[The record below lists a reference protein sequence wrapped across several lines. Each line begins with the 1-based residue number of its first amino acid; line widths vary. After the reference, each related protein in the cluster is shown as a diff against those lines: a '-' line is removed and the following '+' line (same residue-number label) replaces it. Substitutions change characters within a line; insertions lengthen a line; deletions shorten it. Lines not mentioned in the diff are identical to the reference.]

1 MKRFLILLLLP
12 IVIFPL
18 SFDEAKHI
26 LKSKNI
32 NIQSSVK
39 DLEIAKEKLY
49 QSRAS
54 FFPSIRFQSTYT
66 RLSTIPKI
74 TMPTPQGNM
83 EVSMG
88 QPDNYQNSLS
98 ITLPLFLSG
107 QRRIIE
113 LLGEMGVRSSELNI
127 LKVQREQ
134 ENQLI
139 NLYFNL
145 LLAKQGEKISKE
157 ALLRAKDH
165 LKVTEMQFSEG
176 RATDLD
182 KLRAEKDVL
191 DREASLIK
199 ARNGV
204 RSLYRA
210 LNLILGFPVDSI
222 YPVEENINATIFE
235 SNPDSLVKS
244 AIKNREEIKLM
255 DIALRSSRM
264 NKKLVALSSMPSL
277 VFAGNFTYN
286 KPFNFENTWGKSMN
300 ATIAL
305 SFPIFQGFSNIHK
318 LKEAEKNVEKIQLN
332 RHLIS
337 FAIET
342 EIKNLYGN
350 LKESEQE
357 ITVQKKNLESSKR
370 AMKMAEEQYRQGYI
384 SYTDYRDVEFG
395 YEGAQFGYLSAL
407 FKFRVALELL
417 KNATKEEER

>member
-1 MKRFLILLLLP
+1 MKRLLILLLLP
-12 IVIFPL
+12 IVLFPL
-18 SFDEAKHI
+18 SFDEAKNI

-32 NIQSSVK
+32 SIQSSIK
-39 DLEIAKEKLY
+39 DFEIATEKLY
-49 QSRAS
+49 QTRAS
-54 FFPSIRFQSTYT
+54 FYPSIRFQSMYT
-66 RLSTIPKI
+66 RLSTIPTI

-113 LLGEMGVRSSELNI
+113 LLGEMGVKSSELNV

-145 LLAKQGEKISKE
+145 LLAKQGEGVSKE
-157 ALLRAKDH
+157 ALQRAKEH
-165 LKVTEMQFSEG
+165 LKVTEVQFNEG

-191 DREASLIK
+191 DRQTSLITT
-199 ARNGV
+199 RNRV
-204 RSLYRA
+204 QSLYRA
-210 LNLILGFPVDSI
+210 LNLILGFPVDSV
-222 YPVEENINATIFE
+222 YPVEEKINMPFFE
-235 SNPDSLVKS
+235 GNLNSLVKD

-255 DIALRSSRM
+255 DIALQSSKM
-264 NKKLVALSSMPSL
+264 NKKLIALSSMPSL

-286 KPFNFENTWGKSMN
+286 KPFNFENEWGKSMN
-300 ATIAL
+300 ATVTL

-318 LKEAEKNVEKIQLN
+318 WKEAEKNVEKLELN
-332 RHLIS
+332 RQLLSSI
-337 FAIET
+337 IQT

-350 LKESEQE
+350 LKESEEE
-357 ITVQKKNLESSKR
+357 INVQKKNLESSKR

-407 FKFRVALELL
+407 SKFRVAVELL

>member
-1 MKRFLILLLLP
+1 MKRLLILLLLP
-12 IVIFPL
+12 IVLFPL
-18 SFDEAKHI
+18 SFDEAKNI

-32 NIQSSVK
+32 SIQSSIK
-39 DLEIAKEKLY
+39 DFEIATEKLY
-49 QSRAS
+49 QTRAS
-54 FFPSIRFQSTYT
+54 FYPSIRFQSTYT
-66 RLSTIPKI
+66 RLSTIPTI

-113 LLGEMGVRSSELNI
+113 LLGEMGVRSSELNV
-127 LKVQREQ
+127 LKVQRGQ

-145 LLAKQGEKISKE
+145 LLAKQGEGVSKE
-157 ALLRAKDH
+157 ALQRAKEH
-165 LKVTEMQFSEG
+165 LKVTEVQFSEG

-191 DREASLIK
+191 DRETSLITT
-199 ARNGV
+199 RNRV
-204 RSLYRA
+204 QSLYRA
-210 LNLILGFPVDSI
+210 LNLILGFPVDSV
-222 YPVEENINATIFE
+222 YPVEENINMLIFE
-235 SNPDSLVKS
+235 GNLDSLVKG

-255 DIALRSSRM
+255 DIALQSSKM
-264 NKKLVALSSMPSL
+264 NKKLIALSSMPSL
-277 VFAGNFTYN
+277 VFAGNFAYN
-286 KPFNFENTWGKSMN
+286 KPFNFENVWGKSMN
-300 ATIAL
+300 ATVTL

-318 LKEAEKNVEKIQLN
+318 WKEAEKNVEKIELN
-332 RHLIS
+332 RQLLSSTIQ
-337 FAIET
+337 T

-350 LKESEQE
+350 LKESKQE
-357 ITVQKKNLESSKR
+357 INVQKKNLESSKR

-407 FKFRVALELL
+407 SKFRVAVELL

>member
-1 MKRFLILLLLP
+1 MKRSLILLLLP
-12 IVIFPL
+12 IVLFPL
-18 SFDEAKHI
+18 SFDEAKNI
-26 LKSKNI
+26 LKSKNV
-32 NIQSSVK
+32 NIQSSIK
-39 DLEIAKEKLY
+39 DFEIATEKLY
-49 QSRAS
+49 QTRAS
-54 FFPSIRFQSTYT
+54 FYPSIRFQSAYT
-66 RLSTIPKI
+66 RLSTIPTI
-74 TMPTPQGNM
+74 SMPTPQGNM

-88 QPDNYQNSLS
+88 QPDNYQNTLS

-107 QRRIIE
+107 QRKIIE
-113 LLGEMGVRSSELNI
+113 LLGEMGVKSSKLNI
-127 LKVQREQ
+127 IKVQREQ
-134 ENQLI
+134 KNQLI

-157 ALLRAKDH
+157 ALQRAKDH
-165 LKVTEMQFSEG
+165 LKVTEVQFSEG

-199 ARNGV
+199 AKNGV
-204 RSLYRA
+204 HSLYRA
-210 LNLILGFPVDSI
+210 LNLLLGFPVDSL
-222 YPVEENINATIFE
+222 YPVEENISIPGFQA
-235 SNPDSLVKS
+235 NPDSLVKN

-255 DIALRSSRM
+255 DLALQSSKM

-286 KPFNFENTWGKSMN
+286 KPFNFENEWGRSMN

-318 LKEAEKNVEKIQLN
+318 WKEAEKNVKKIELSRQL
-332 RHLIS
+332 LS
-337 FAIET
+337 SAIET

-357 ITVQKKNLESSKR
+357 INVQNKNLESSKR
-370 AMKMAEEQYRQGYI
+370 AMKMAEEQFRQGYI

-407 FKFRVALELL
+407 FKFRVAIELL
-417 KNATKEEER
+417 KNATREEER